1 MNISTRSKY
10 WSILIDINF
19 QVQRLSCNNLW
30 PRGQQKLQRNL
41 AKILSRGAV
50 IVSLN
55 HHHHTFSSSPGARVH
70 LCCWLQWPRKAP
82 RMFLSAHGSAQPST
96 GWSWYFSVL
105 FWWWDQRDDLDECLG
120 ERKTNLASLQQ
131 GWCGPSPGIDLI
143 SLWCK
148 AQWTVISSH
157 PKWLWCHLMQ
167 SDHWLLMS
175 SYQDLANYHCD
186 AIDAKRLEYVKL
198 SKYPRTRSRWF
209 LGSRLSLWSTLH
221 NALLGLRHRW
231 LQKTRWTGRWFY
243 C

>member
-1 MNISTRSKY
+1 MYILNDRQHRKVQIVWLNVGAKETLIWWIFPPWYKY
-10 WSILIDINF
+10 WSILKNIYF

-30 PRGQQKLQRNL
+30 PWGQQKLQRNL

-55 HHHHTFSSSPGARVH
+55 HLHTFSSSPGARVH

-157 PKWLWCHLMQ
+157 PKWLWCH
-167 SDHWLLMS
+167 WCK
-175 SYQDLANYHCD
+175 AT
-186 AIDAKRLEYVKL
+186 ID
-198 SKYPRTRSRWF
+198 RWC
-209 LGSRLSLWSTLH
+209 
-221 NALLGLRHRW
+221 
-231 LQKTRWTGRWFY
+231 QVIKI